1 MNKFIDLLFMK
12 IFKNILFL
20 ISTYLCLSLSTLFSQ
35 NPDSTSIK
43 NFDSIKLR
51 QADSIRNFVKSHK
64 LEYDSVV
71 IFKNL
76 KYKNTVASDSI
87 DNMLDV
93 YLPAKLQRNKNYP
106 LIFFLHGGGW
116 NSGDKS
122 FSLQKIKTILDS
134 GFIFISTNYR
144 LSPNPVQLN
153 NSKRIKFPDH
163 LEDVDESLVY
173 SLSFLDNL
181 NIDISKVILMGHS
194 AGGNLAV
201 SLVTM
206 PRYVKHF
213 NEIMKKVR
221 GVVDL
226 DGIAL
231 NIPSFINSINGSY
244 KNWFINA
251 FGNNTDELIAA
262 SPIFNF
268 PKKKKI
274 PDILLISQ
282 NNSKRI
288 KFYNE
293 FKDSLLK
300 FDNNVIVYIAN
311 TFNHNQ
317 ILMNF
322 CDFSNETSKE
332 YTKLIFSFIKDC
344 LRKNYK

>member
-1 MNKFIDLLFMK
+1 MK
-12 IFKNILFL
+12 IFKNTLFL
-20 ISTYLCLSLSTLFSQ
+20 IIAYLCLSLSTLFSQ
-35 NPDSTSIK
+35 NTDSDSISIK
-43 NFDSIKLR
+43 NLDSITLKR
-51 QADSIRNFVKSHK
+51 ADSIRNFVKSHK
-64 LEYDSVV
+64 LEHDSMV

-76 KYKNTVASDSI
+76 KYKNTIASDSI

-106 LIFFLHGGGW
+106 LIFFIHGGGW

-122 FSLQKIKTILDS
+122 FSLQRIKTILDS
-134 GFIFISTNYR
+134 GFIFVSTNYR

-153 NSKRIKFPDH
+153 NSERIKFPDH
-163 LEDVDESLVY
+163 LEDVDESLIY

-181 NIDISKVILMGHS
+181 NIDISKIILMGHS

-206 PRYVKHF
+206 PKYVKHF
-213 NEIMKKVR
+213 NEIMKKVK
-221 GVVDL
+221 GVIDL

-231 NIPSFINSINGSY
+231 NIPSFVNSINGPY
-244 KNWFINA
+244 KDWFINA
-251 FGNNTDELIAA
+251 FGNNTDELIVA

-268 PKKKKI
+268 PKKKRI
-274 PDILLISQ
+274 PNILLISQ
-282 NNSKRI
+282 NNPIRI

-300 FDNNVIVYIAN
+300 FNNDVQLYIAN

-322 CDFSNETSKE
+322 CDFSDETSKE